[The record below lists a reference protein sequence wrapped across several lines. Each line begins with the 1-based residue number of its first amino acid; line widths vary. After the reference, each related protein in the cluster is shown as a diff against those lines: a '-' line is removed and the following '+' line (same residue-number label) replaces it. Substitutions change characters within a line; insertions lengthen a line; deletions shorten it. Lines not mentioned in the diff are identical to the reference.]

1 MKGTLR
7 RIGTVS
13 LLAAAA
19 LAGGCAVYA
28 TPADVGVAVAPPPV
42 IIGPPVVVRPYG
54 YWGGYYGYRGYYRP
68 PYYPPRYGPPPRFY
82 RR

>member
-1 MKGTLR
+1 M
-7 RIGTVS
+7 GTVA

-28 TPADVGVAVAPPPV
+28 TPADVGVAVVPPPV
-42 IIGPPVVVRPYG
+42 YVGPPVVVRPYG
-54 YWGGYYGYRGYYRP
+54 YWGHYGYGGYGGYGGYYRP

>member
-42 IIGPPVVVRPYG
+42 IIAPPVVVRPYG
-54 YWGGYYGYRGYYRP
+54 YWGYYGYHGYYRP